1 MTLTGLAIR
10 NLTRNRFR
18 VVLTIFGVSV
28 MILTFL
34 LIRTVNWSWGAAAA
48 FAAKDRVVTR
58 HKVTFVMSLPK
69 RYVQQVKNSPHVKQ
83 VTFANW
89 FGGKDPK
96 HDREFFS
103 TLGVDNA
110 TYFDVYNEL
119 SVPPEQ
125 LATFQHDKQGA
136 IVGDVLAKK
145 LGWKV
150 GDKVPL
156 ESGIYPGDWEFH
168 IDGIYTTTAHSVD
181 RSTLLFHWDYMNDA
195 LPDAR
200 KDGVGWIVSRVDD
213 PSLAADVGEP
223 PPVPVDLVHLRPV
236 DRLPPVGR
244 EAGRGERLGL
254 VRERRV
260 LHEPVG
266 DVDPEAVHA
275 PVEPE
280 AEDLLEVAPH
290 LRVVPVEVGLLR
302 REQVEVVLA
311 ALGVERP
318 GGAAP
323 VGRPVVRQPVRRRH
337 GDVAGAVARE
347 PRVRDRRV
355 VRDDVD
361 EDAQAEC
368 VRIGDERVEV
378 GERPEERVDVDVV
391 RNVVAVV
398 GARRGIEGRQ
408 PDRVD
413 AELAEVREA

>member
-69 RYVQQVKNSPHVKQ
+69 RYVQTVKNSPHIKQ

-96 HDREFFS
+96 HDREFFG
-103 TLGVDNA
+103 TLAVDGA
-110 TYFDVYNEL
+110 TYFDVYNEVT
-119 SVPPEQ
+119 VPPDQ

-150 GDKVPL
+150 GDKVPI

-168 IDGIYTTTAHSVD
+168 IDGIYTTTAHSMD

-213 PSLAADVGEP
+213 PSLAADVGVALDKTFDSAETP
-223 PPVPVDLVHLRPV
+223 TLSQDEHAFNTSFMGMFISVLRAMDVVSGVILVIMTLV
-236 DRLPPVGR
+236 
-244 EAGRGERLGL
+244 LGNTIAMAA
-254 VRERRV
+254 RERTGEYGV
-260 LHEPVG
+260 LRAIGFLPGHVALWVVFESLVMGMVGGALGAFFAWPFINLVVGKFIEENMGQMFPSFHLEPSFVAMG
-266 DVDPEAVHA
+266 IGVAAVLGA
-275 PVEPE
+275 TAAALP
-280 AEDLLEVAPH
+280 AWQASKM
-290 LRVVPVEVGLLR
+290 RVVD
-302 REQVEVVLA
+302 A
-311 ALGVERP
+311 
-318 GGAAP
+318 
-323 VGRPVVRQPVRRRH
+323 VRR
-337 GDVAGAVARE
+337 VA
-347 PRVRDRRV
+347 
-355 VRDDVD
+355 
-361 EDAQAEC
+361 
-368 VRIGDERVEV
+368 
-378 GERPEERVDVDVV
+378 
-391 RNVVAVV
+391 
-398 GARRGIEGRQ
+398 
-408 PDRVD
+408 
-413 AELAEVREA
+413 